1 MHVVGESDLF
11 TQKVYLNPEKEA
23 EIGVRM
29 GSNMILNIINH
40 SDIL

>member
-29 GSNMILNIINH
+29 NIINH